1 MPAVSR
7 IGDTVA
13 TNHGCDGTTT
23 MAQGSSD
30 VLING
35 IGAVRQGD
43 LDTVHR
49 FGGRGCSSRHE
60 IPLSAGS
67 STVFVNG
74 KPVGRV
80 GDGSE
85 TLSSGSP
92 NVFAG

>member
-7 IGDTVA
+7 IGDAVS
-13 TNHGCDGTTT
+13 TNHGCDGATT

-43 LDTVHR
+43 LDTDHAY
-49 FGGRGCSSRHE
+49 GGRRCSARHQVA
-60 IPLSAGS
+60 LSAGS
-67 STVFVNG
+67 GTVFVNG
-74 KPVGRV
+74 KPLGRV

-92 NVFAG
+92 SVFAG

>member
-7 IGDTVA
+7 IGDSVS
-13 TNHGCDGTTT
+13 TNHGCDGSTT

-30 VLING
+30 VLANN
-35 IGAVRQGD
+35 IGVVRVGD

-49 FGGRGCSSRHE
+49 YGGRGCSSQHSVA
-60 IPLSAGS
+60 LSSGS
-67 STVFVNG
+67 GTVFVNG
-74 KPVGRV
+74 LALGRV

>member
-7 IGDTVA
+7 IGDAVA
-13 TNHGCDGTTT
+13 TNHGCDGSTT

-35 IGAVRQGD
+35 IGAVRVGD
-43 LDTVHR
+43 LDTVHA
-49 FGGRGCSSRHE
+49 FGGRGCSSRHQVA
-60 IPLSAGS
+60 LSAGS
-67 STVFVNG
+67 SSVFVNG
-74 KPVGRV
+74 RSLGRV
-80 GDGSE
+80 GDGAE

>member
-7 IGDTVA
+7 IGDAVA

-23 MAQGSSD
+23 MAQGSGN
-30 VLING
+30 VFANN
-35 IGAVRQGD
+35 IGVVRQGD
-43 LDTVHR
+43 VDTVHAY
-49 FGGRGCSSRHE
+49 GGRGCSAKHE
-60 IPLSAGS
+60 VPLSAGS
-67 STVFVNG
+67 GTVFVNG
-74 KPVGRV
+74 KALGRV

>member
-43 LDTVHR
+43 LDNVHA
-49 FGGRGCSSRHE
+49 FGGRGCSSRHQVA
-60 IPLSAGS
+60 LSAGS
-67 STVFVNG
+67 GTVFVNG
-74 KPVGRV
+74 KPLGRV
-80 GDGSE
+80 GDGAE
-85 TLSSGSP
+85 TLSAGSP